1 MSYDLGLHDPVTG
14 NRLEADAPHQMR
26 GGTYALGGTKDLWLN
41 CTYNYG
47 KHFYRVFP
55 QTDELIGGE
64 AKGIRWLYGKT
75 GAEAIPVLE
84 KAIADVGDDGDEST
98 DYWDATTN
106 NVKRALHSLLAM
118 SRLRPDG
125 VWQGD

>member
-26 GGTYALGGTKDLWLN
+26 GGTYALGGTTDLWLN
-41 CTYNYG
+41 VTYNYA
-47 KHFYRVFP
+47 KHLYRVFP
-55 QTDELIGGE
+55 QGDEPLGL
-64 AKGIRWLYGKT
+64 RWLYGKT

-84 KAIADVGDDGDEST
+84 KAIADVGDDGDDST
-98 DYWDATTN
+98 DYWSPTTN

-118 SRLRPDG
+118 SRMRPDG